1 MITDARTLRLHDL
14 AEDPRSVGFPPGHPP
29 MRAFLGTPIVLRGV
43 AYGNLYLTGSYTPS
57 LWAAMVGRPFRALC
71 AEGDAMPSG
80 GRGIALRETHPPN
93 ELFAHGVGEA
103 PIEQ

>member
-80 GRGIALRETHPPN
+80 GPGIALRETHIPN